1 MQSVKRDLDKRRQDR
16 FELYPYKRD
25 FEDEYQWT
33 NARRAGDGQH
43 GMVYKCLHI
52 PTGKTVAMKKF
63 IIELNR
69 EGEVIT

>member
-1 MQSVKRDLDKRRQDR
+1 
-16 FELYPYKRD
+16 LYPYKRD